1 MKEHSKKILILIVII
16 FIGIT
21 IAARIAYGMARIEVK
36 TCNIEQLTIDKSF
49 ESIGT
54 IIQNGGTNILT
65 IDNQIVSS
73 IDVHIGEYVEN
84 GTPLFCVDVKNIE
97 KILKEKQDE
106 ISKIELSIEKEQ
118 DIIDQAVQNK
128 NDAIA
133 SAEQSYNIA
142 NTYLVCL
149 YEKCMTNME
158 MSIIV

>member
-73 IDVHIGEYVEN
+73 IDVH
-84 GTPLFCVDVKNIE
+84 
-97 KILKEKQDE
+97 
-106 ISKIELSIEKEQ
+106 S
-118 DIIDQAVQNK
+118 
-128 NDAIA
+128 
-133 SAEQSYNIA
+133 
-142 NTYLVCL
+142 VC
-149 YEKCMTNME
+149 
-158 MSIIV
+158 